1 MKIPLTKIISIIILL
16 SFNQIFSQNI
26 YETIKKEYGFIIKS
40 EKLNIENRFQR
51 VLENENE
58 IENLSKNQFS
68 ELKNAIKNYNFESKS
83 WTKTE
88 LGNNFLIL
96 KNDRKYIIPK
106 DSIKFY
112 SSKNNLSKFDR
123 NNIWKKVKR
132 YNKNINEWRHFPI
145 SISEVIYSFDKKLA
159 MILINRGNDGGSLDV
174 YENIN
179 NNWVLIDKIY
189 RWSY

>member
-1 MKIPLTKIISIIILL
+1 MKIHVQKLLPIIILL
-16 SFNQIFSQNI
+16 FFNPIFSQNF
-26 YETIKKEYGFIIKS
+26 YGTVEKEYGFIVMS
-40 EKLNIENRFQR
+40 EKLNIEHYFKR

-58 IENLSKNQFS
+58 IENLSKNQFA
-68 ELKNAIKNYNFESKS
+68 ELKSAIKDYNFENKN
-83 WTKTE
+83 WTKAE

-96 KNDRKYIIPK
+96 KNDKKYRLSK
-106 DSIKFY
+106 DSIIFY
-112 SSKNNLSKFDR
+112 SSKNNLSKIET

-132 YNKNINEWRHFPI
+132 YNENVNEWRHFPI
-145 SISEVIYSFDKKLA
+145 SISEVIYSSNKKLA

-179 NNWVLIDKIY
+179 DNWILIDNIY